1 MARSSR
7 RPTRVSRLSFIQV
20 IRRGPSPAAKGLVV
34 AALGI
39 AAGVWFWWSPGSRGW
54 FVESLGYGWIP
65 VGVWLAVAMAAI
77 VHYRSAVRQS
87 WRWCVV
93 AGALA
98 AISVGVL
105 SLFHTGSGTLAD
117 TGLGGRWG
125 QVLGRLAHRFGCSQV
140 GCHCPSF
147 SAGAPF
153 PASGTG
159 LLARVDL
166 RWTGFLLHA
175 NLHIQ
180 RPSLW
185 LAVPRPACRP
195 AGEPRSP
202 VALSLQARLGAAPP
216 CTGLAKIAAG
226 RP

>member
-65 VGVWLAVAMAAI
+65 VGIWLAVAMAAI

-87 WRWCVV
+87 WRWCVA

-105 SLFHTGSGTLAD
+105 SLFHTGSGTLAE
-117 TGLGGRWG
+117 TGLSGRWG
-125 QVLGRLAHRFGCSQV
+125 QLLGGS
-140 GCHCPSF
+140 P
-147 SAGAPF
+147 
-153 PASGTG
+153 TG
-159 LLARVDL
+159 LAVAKLAAIALLSPLALLSQPVGRAYWRGFDL
-166 RWTGFLLHA
+166 LGSRFLLHA

-180 RPSLW
+180 RPSQW
-185 LAVPRPACRP
+185 LAVPRPACTP
-195 AGEPRSP
+195 AGESRSP
-202 VALSLQARLGAAPP
+202 VAFSLQARLGAAPP
-216 CTGLAKIAAG
+216 GTGLAKIAAG